1 MQGFTPLP
9 SLIGGAMIGLAASIM
24 LLMNGRIAG
33 ISGIVSGTVMPGTKD
48 RDERLAFL
56 VGLLGG
62 GALLFWLRPQSM
74 PNATSLPIGL
84 AAIAGLIVG
93 FGTRLGNGCTSG
105 HGVCGIS
112 RLSARSLV
120 ATITFMVT
128 GAITVFITQH
138 LL

>member
-1 MQGFTPLP
+1 MQGFTPIP
-9 SLIGGAMIGLAASIM
+9 SLIGGVLIGLAASIM

-48 RDERLAFL
+48 RDERLVFL

-74 PNATSLPIGL
+74 PNAASLPIGL
-84 AAIAGLIVG
+84 AALAGVIVG